1 MEWYRAVQFIAAVPM
16 PVEWAREYGTTVNGM
31 WDDPAKWD
39 RARVAQA
46 HQEGRRVLVSVPLIA
61 LTHRAYEKE
70 ENRYLMSEV
79 CRDIYGNE
87 AEVKWYYWDSK
98 PVYAMCLYS
107 RVFRDYLLAK
117 IQHAIEAGADVVNV
131 DEIQTSIG
139 LMSRTS
145 KDPGFCPRCLERFC
159 ARLDSDASFR
169 SAAGVGNVGDLRSD
183 DYSALLQRLR
193 EDDAFYRDYAAFHD
207 GAAFETAAGF
217 LREIRERIAA
227 AKSEMAVTANLTGI
241 GTFLETNGR
250 LWGAAWGEL
259 LDFVMMENIYV
270 VDPGAFHTGP
280 GHYLLPR
287 GKFTAWYRLASSLG
301 GKAPAWLTPQIYVPK
316 QLAGRK
322 TINYYLLMFL
332 ESYANN
338 GRWGY
343 YWWPGVDEKTRLEA
357 TVPELVKDYT
367 RFILDHRQYYE
378 ECTTDNKIAILYAN
392 SAVLANP
399 KGHYRYLALAQAL
412 AEAGYQYDVVYSGD
426 DIFTPSEIGA
436 EQFSGYQVVLI
447 AEAGQLTDGQ
457 REALGAYARAGGR
470 VIAYTAN
477 EIGGAGVTTI
487 TDGRLLAFWRES
499 QDRDR
504 ASIAAPLHELA
515 VTRVETSD
523 PNVNVVLYRK
533 NGALV
538 CHVLNYHYREQDDSI
553 VPKRDVEVSLPW
565 FGRRR
570 PDRVRWL
577 SLRGEQELPCRVEDG
592 RLLFTIPMLD
602 PYGLAIVRNGRSV
615 A

>member
-16 PVEWAREYGTTVNGM
+16 PVVWAREYSTTVNGM

-61 LTHRAYEKE
+61 LTARVYERE
-70 ENRYLMSEV
+70 ENRYLLSEV
-79 CRDIYGNE
+79 CRDIHGNA
-87 AEVKWYYWDSK
+87 AEIKWYYWDPK
-98 PVYAMCLYS
+98 PVYSMCLYS
-107 RVFRDYLLAK
+107 GTFRGYLLAR
-117 IQHAIEAGADVVNV
+117 IEAAIDAGADVVNV

-139 LMSRTS
+139 LMSRER
-145 KDPGFCPRCLERFC
+145 KDSGFCPKCLEKFC
-159 ARLDSDASFR
+159 AQLDSDASVR
-169 SAAGVGNVGDLRSD
+169 RAAGLENVGDLRKN

-193 EDDAFYRDYAAFHD
+193 EDDAFYRAYVAFHEVAAFK
-207 GAAFETAAGF
+207 TAAEF
-217 LREIRERIAA
+217 LREIRECIAA
-227 AKSEMAVTANLTGI
+227 AKSEMAVTANLTGL

-250 LWGAAWGEL
+250 LWGAAWAEL

-270 VDPGAFHTGP
+270 VDPRAFHTGP
-280 GHYLLPR
+280 GHHLLPR

-322 TINYYLLMFL
+322 SINYYLLMFL

-378 ECTTDNKIAILYAN
+378 EYTTENKIAILYAN

-399 KGHYRYLALAQAL
+399 KGHYKYLALAQAL
-412 AEAGYQYDVVYSGD
+412 AEVGYQYDVIYSGD
-426 DIFTPSEIGA
+426 DIFTPSQIGA
-436 EQFSGYQVVLI
+436 DQLSRYQVVLI
-447 AEAGQLTDGQ
+447 AEAGQLTESQ
-457 REALGAYARAGGR
+457 REALSAYLQAGGR

-477 EIGGAGVTTI
+477 EIG
-487 TDGRLLAFWRES
+487 DGRGITTFTDERLLDFWREY
-499 QDRDR
+499 QEQQR
-504 ASIAAPLHELA
+504 ASIVAPLDGLDEA
-515 VTRVETSD
+515 RVRASD
-523 PNVNVVLYRK
+523 PSVNVVLYGKDGR
-533 NGALV
+533 V
-538 CHVLNYHYREQDDSI
+538 ICHVLSYDYCEQDDTI
-553 VPKRDVEVSLPW
+553 VPKRSVELSLPW
-565 FGRRR
+565 AGGGR
-570 PDRVRWL
+570 PNSVRWL
-577 SLRGEQELPCRVEDG
+577 SLQGEQNLPCRVEG
-592 RLLFTIPMLD
+592 SRLLFTIPVLD
-602 PYGLAIVRNGRSV
+602 PYGLAIVGNQT
-615 A
+615 